1 MKEYEEMKHSQRLQY
16 LLKHPQLVWSRPRR
30 VFMLSHMRS
39 RSSLLSHILGSNEG
53 IRGYSE
59 LSIRYKRAFSL
70 LDQKIALHQDG
81 LRFDSSKI
89 LFDKILHK
97 SYDFKNSEELDS
109 ASSTIIIM
117 TRQPVATVKSIVTM
131 GRKHGNQKY
140 SDVNWACEYYSQRL
154 SSLTDYAKELDTFFY
169 LDSDDIV
176 RETDRTLARLSKAL
190 NLKVPLS
197 NEYSSSN
204 KTGKEK
210 SGDTSENI
218 KAGKIVRTRE
228 NSDVVVPITLEA
240 KINEQYSNAV
250 QVMKELG
257 SS

>member
-1 MKEYEEMKHSQRLQY
+1 MKGYEEMKHSQRLRY
-16 LLKHPQLVWSRPRR
+16 LLKHPQLAWSRPRR

-39 RSSLLSHILGSNEG
+39 RSSLLSHILGSNED

-97 SYDFKNSEELDS
+97 SYDFKNSGELDK
-109 ASSTIIIM
+109 ASSTVIIM
-117 TRQPVATVKSIVTM
+117 TRQPIATVKSIVTM

-140 SDVNWACEYYSQRL
+140 SDVDWACEYYSQRL
-154 SSLTDYAKELDTFFY
+154 TSLTEYAKELDSFFY

-176 RETDRTLARLSKAL
+176 KETDRTLDRLSKAL
-190 NLKVPLS
+190 NLTVPLS
-197 NEYSSSN
+197 NEYSSFN

-228 NSDVVVPITLEA
+228 NSDVVVPSTLEA
-240 KINEQYSNAV
+240 KINEQYSVAV
-250 QVMKELG
+250 KVMKELG